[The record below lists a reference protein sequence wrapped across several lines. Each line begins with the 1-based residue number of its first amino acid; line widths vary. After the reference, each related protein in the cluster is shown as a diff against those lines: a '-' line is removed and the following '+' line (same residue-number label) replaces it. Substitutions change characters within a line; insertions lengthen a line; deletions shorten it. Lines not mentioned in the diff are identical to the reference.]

1 MALNNGNLSLN
12 IIIED
17 HETIENPFG
26 QEVDETPK
34 LRISPKKRRNVSTNF
49 KKTATSVPT

>member
-17 HETIENPFG
+17 HETTENPDG
-26 QEVDETPK
+26 KEVYETPK
-34 LRISPKKRRNVSTNF
+34 LRISPMKRRNVSTNF
-49 KKTATSVPT
+49 QKTANSVPT